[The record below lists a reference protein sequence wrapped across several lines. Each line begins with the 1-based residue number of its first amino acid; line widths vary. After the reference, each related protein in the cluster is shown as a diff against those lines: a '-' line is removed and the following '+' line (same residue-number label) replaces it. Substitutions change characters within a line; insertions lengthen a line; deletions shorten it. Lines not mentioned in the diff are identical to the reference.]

1 MGMKANMKAVTAG
14 QILQLLI
21 HDMGTVFLM
30 RSATSGSVAPERKDC
45 MPKKYE
51 LKKGV
56 KRSWLMVT
64 CCSRQLLRMEF
75 PKIQCAPTFVVRD
88 STLEL

>member
-1 MGMKANMKAVTAG
+1 MNANMKAVTAG

-56 KRSWLMVT
+56 KSSWLMVT
-64 CCSRQLLRMEF
+64 FRSCQLLYMAF
-75 PKIQCAPTFVVRD
+75 FKVQCAPTFVVKDR
-88 STLEL
+88 TLEL